1 MQILRAAASSPP
13 VLSREAELTLT
24 RSIVAAHH
32 DAWAACL
39 GAECVRATRR
49 AVLLSTACDVAGR
62 PNALIPADATE
73 VPLAEVANVATLARP
88 ADPDQHILRA
98 LQALVLTDCDDT
110 WTSPRA
116 SAPSVRRAEAWR
128 YKVLSTAAT
137 LRRLEERMVKHN
149 IGLAMKHAHA
159 RVKSGV
165 PVEDLIQE
173 ACVGLLDAVRRFD
186 PERGF
191 RFSTP
196 ASYWIR
202 HRVGRCISNHART
215 VRLPV
220 WLCERIAD
228 IARADRALYDGT
240 TCTPATDEQ
249 VASHLRLSVAEV
261 SAARRASERGISLE
275 APAGNRLG
283 VSDHGPNR
291 TLADIVR
298 APATH
303 PDAIIDEARA
313 HARVVSAVA
322 ALSPRDAL
330 VVRASFNLGDTDDAP
345 RTLTAIGA
353 DLGVCRERVR
363 QVQALALR
371 RLRPALSAFA

>member
-1 MQILRAAASSPP
+1 MQILRAAASSSP

-39 GAECVRATRR
+39 GAECARATRR
-49 AVLLSTACDVAGR
+49 AVLLSTACDGAGR
-62 PNALIPADATE
+62 PNVLIPVDTTE
-73 VPLAEVANVATLARP
+73 VPLAEVASVAALARP
-88 ADPDQHILRA
+88 TDPDQNILRA

-116 SAPSVRRAEAWR
+116 SASSVRRAEAWR

-196 ASYWIR
+196 ASWWCR
-202 HRVGRCISNHART
+202 HRVGRYINNNSRT

-228 IARADRALYDGT
+228 IARADRALYDGAA
-240 TCTPATDEQ
+240 CTPATDEQ
-249 VASHLRLSVAEV
+249 VATHLRLSVAEV
-261 SAARRASERGISLE
+261 QSARRASERGTSLD

-283 VSDHGPNR
+283 VSDHGPTR
-291 TLADIVR
+291 TLADLVP

-303 PDAIIDEARA
+303 PDALIDEARA
-313 HARVVSAVA
+313 RSRVASAVA

-330 VVRASFNLGDTDDAP
+330 VVRASFNLGDCDDAP

>member
-1 MQILRAAASSPP
+1 MQILRAAASSSP

-49 AVLLSTACDVAGR
+49 TVLLSAACDGVGR
-62 PNALIPADATE
+62 PNVLIPADATE
-73 VPLAEVANVATLARP
+73 VHLAEVANVAALARLT
-88 ADPDQHILRA
+88 DPDQHILRA

-116 SAPSVRRAEAWR
+116 SASSVRRAEAWR
-128 YKVLSTAAT
+128 YKVLSTATT
-137 LRRLEERMVKHN
+137 LQRLEERMVKHN

-196 ASYWIR
+196 ASWWCR
-202 HRVGRCISNHART
+202 HRVGRYINNNSRT

-228 IARADRALYDGT
+228 IARADRALYDGA

-249 VASHLRLSVAEV
+249 VATHLRLSVAEV
-261 SAARRASERGISLE
+261 SAARRASVTSISLE
-275 APAGNRLG
+275 TPAGNRRG
-283 VSDHGPNR
+283 VGDATTR
-291 TLADIVR
+291 TLADLVP
-298 APATH
+298 ASATH
-303 PDAIIDEARA
+303 PDALIDAARA
-313 HARVVSAVA
+313 HARVASAVA

>member
-1 MQILRAAASSPP
+1 MQILRAAASSSP

-49 AVLLSTACDVAGR
+49 AVLLSTACDGAGR
-62 PNALIPADATE
+62 PNALIPVDTTE
-73 VPLAEVANVATLARP
+73 VPLAEVASVAALARP
-88 ADPDQHILRA
+88 TDPDQNILRA

-116 SAPSVRRAEAWR
+116 SASSVRRAEAWR

-196 ASYWIR
+196 ASWWCR
-202 HRVGRCISNHART
+202 HRVGRYINNNSRT

-228 IARADRALYDGT
+228 IARADRALYDGA
-240 TCTPATDEQ
+240 TCTSATDEQ
-249 VASHLRLSVAEV
+249 VATHLRLSVAEV
-261 SAARRASERGISLE
+261 SAARRASVTSISLE
-275 APAGNRLG
+275 APTGNRRG
-283 VSDHGPNR
+283 VGDATTR
-291 TLADIVR
+291 TLADLV
-298 APATH
+298 PTSATH
-303 PDAIIDEARA
+303 PDALIDEARA
-313 HARVVSAVA
+313 HARVASAVA

-330 VVRASFNLGDTDDAP
+330 VVRASFNLGDCDDAP

>member
-1 MQILRAAASSPP
+1 MQILRAAATSSP

-24 RSIVAAHH
+24 RSIVSAHH

-49 AVLLSTACDVAGR
+49 AVLLSTACDVVGR
-62 PNALIPADATE
+62 PNVLIPADTAE
-73 VPLAEVANVATLARP
+73 GPLAEVTSVATLARLT
-88 ADPDQHILRA
+88 DPDQHILRA

-116 SAPSVRRAEAWR
+116 SASSVRRAEAWR

-149 IGLAMKHAHA
+149 IGLAMKHAHT

-196 ASYWIR
+196 ASWWCR
-202 HRVGRCISNHART
+202 HRVGRYINNNSRT

-228 IARADRALYDGT
+228 IARADRALYDGA

-249 VASHLRLSVAEV
+249 VAAHLRLSVAEV
-261 SAARRASERGISLE
+261 SAARRASVASISLE
-275 APAGNRLG
+275 APTGNRRG
-283 VSDHGPNR
+283 VGDATTR
-291 TLADIVR
+291 TLADLV
-298 APATH
+298 PTSATH
-303 PDAIIDEARA
+303 PDALIDEARA
-313 HARVVSAVA
+313 HARVASAVA

-330 VVRASFNLGDTDDAP
+330 VVRASFNLGDCDDAP

>member
-1 MQILRAAASSPP
+1 
-13 VLSREAELTLT
+13 
-24 RSIVAAHH
+24 
-32 DAWAACL
+32 
-39 GAECVRATRR
+39 
-49 AVLLSTACDVAGR
+49 
-62 PNALIPADATE
+62 
-73 VPLAEVANVATLARP
+73 
-88 ADPDQHILRA
+88 
-98 LQALVLTDCDDT
+98 
-110 WTSPRA
+110 
-116 SAPSVRRAEAWR
+116 
-128 YKVLSTAAT
+128 
-137 LRRLEERMVKHN
+137 MVKHN

-196 ASYWIR
+196 ASWWCR

-228 IARADRALYDGT
+228 IARADRALYDGA

-249 VASHLRLSVAEV
+249 VATHLRLSVAEV
-261 SAARRASERGISLE
+261 SAARRASVTSISLE
-275 APAGNRLG
+275 APTGNRRG
-283 VSDHGPNR
+283 VGDATAR
-291 TLADIVR
+291 TLADIVP
-298 APATH
+298 ASATH
-303 PDAIIDEARA
+303 PDALIDEARA

-330 VVRASFNLGDTDDAP
+330 VVRASFNLGEHDDAP

>member
-1 MQILRAAASSPP
+1 MQILRAAASSSP

-49 AVLLSTACDVAGR
+49 AVLLSTACDGAGR
-62 PNALIPADATE
+62 PNVLITADTTE
-73 VPLAEVANVATLARP
+73 VPLAEVASVAALARP
-88 ADPDQHILRA
+88 TDPDQNILRA

-116 SAPSVRRAEAWR
+116 SASSVRRAEAWR

-196 ASYWIR
+196 ASWWCR
-202 HRVGRCISNHART
+202 HRVGRYINNNSRT

-228 IARADRALYDGT
+228 IARADRALYDGA
-240 TCTPATDEQ
+240 TCTSATDEQ
-249 VASHLRLSVAEV
+249 VATHLRLSVAEV
-261 SAARRASERGISLE
+261 SAARRASVTSISLE
-275 APAGNRLG
+275 APTGNRRG
-283 VSDHGPNR
+283 VGDATTR
-291 TLADIVR
+291 TLADLV
-298 APATH
+298 PTSATH
-303 PDAIIDEARA
+303 PDALIDEARA
-313 HARVVSAVA
+313 HARVASAVA

-330 VVRASFNLGDTDDAP
+330 VVRASFNLGDCDDAP

>member
-1 MQILRAAASSPP
+1 MQILRAAASSSP
-13 VLSREAELTLT
+13 VLSREAELALT

-62 PNALIPADATE
+62 PNVLIPTDTTE
-73 VPLAEVANVATLARP
+73 VPLAEVASVAALARP
-88 ADPDQHILRA
+88 TDPDQNILRA

-116 SAPSVRRAEAWR
+116 SASSVRRAEAWR

-196 ASYWIR
+196 ASWWCR
-202 HRVGRCISNHART
+202 HRVGRYINNNSRT

-228 IARADRALYDGT
+228 IARADRALYDGA

-249 VASHLRLSVAEV
+249 VAARLRISVAEV
-261 SAARRASERGISLE
+261 SAARRASVASISLE
-275 APAGNRLG
+275 APTGNRRG
-283 VSDHGPNR
+283 VGDATTR
-291 TLADIVR
+291 TLADLV
-298 APATH
+298 PTSATH
-303 PDAIIDEARA
+303 PDALIDEARA
-313 HARVVSAVA
+313 HARVASAVA

-330 VVRASFNLGDTDDAP
+330 VVRASFNLGDCDDAP

>member
-1 MQILRAAASSPP
+1 MQILRAAASSSP
-13 VLSREAELTLT
+13 VLSREAELELT

-32 DAWAACL
+32 DAWSACL
-39 GAECVRATRR
+39 GVECVRATRR

-62 PNALIPADATE
+62 PNVLIPVDTTE
-73 VPLAEVANVATLARP
+73 VPLAEVANVAALARLT
-88 ADPDQHILRA
+88 DPDQHILRA

-110 WTSPRA
+110 WTSPRTSA
-116 SAPSVRRAEAWR
+116 SSVRRAETWR
-128 YKVLSTAAT
+128 YKVLSSAAT

-196 ASYWIR
+196 ASWWIR
-202 HRVGRCISNHART
+202 HRVGRCINNNSRT

-228 IARADRALYDGT
+228 IARADRALYDVAA
-240 TCTPATDEQ
+240 CTPATDEQ
-249 VASHLRLSVAEV
+249 VAARLRLSVAEV
-261 SAARRASERGISLE
+261 SAARRASVTSISLE
-275 APAGNRLG
+275 TPTGNRRG
-283 VSDHGPNR
+283 VGDATAR
-291 TLADIVR
+291 TLADLV
-298 APATH
+298 PTSATH
-303 PDAIIDEARA
+303 PDALIDAARA

-330 VVRASFNLGDTDDAP
+330 VVRASFNLGDCDDAP

>member
-1 MQILRAAASSPP
+1 MQILRAAASSSP

-24 RSIVAAHH
+24 RSIVSAHH

-62 PNALIPADATE
+62 PNVLIPVDTTE
-73 VPLAEVANVATLARP
+73 VPLAEVASVAALARP
-88 ADPDQHILRA
+88 TDPDQNILRA

-116 SAPSVRRAEAWR
+116 SASSVRRAEAWR

-196 ASYWIR
+196 ASWWCR
-202 HRVGRCISNHART
+202 HRVGRYINNNSRA

-228 IARADRALYDGT
+228 IARADRALYDGA

-249 VASHLRLSVAEV
+249 VAAHLRLSVAEV
-261 SAARRASERGISLE
+261 SAARRASVASISLE
-275 APAGNRLG
+275 APTGNRRG
-283 VSDHGPNR
+283 VGDATTR
-291 TLADIVR
+291 TLGDLV
-298 APATH
+298 PTSATH
-303 PDAIIDEARA
+303 PDALIDEARA
-313 HARVVSAVA
+313 HARVASAVA

-330 VVRASFNLGDTDDAP
+330 VVRASFNLGDCDDAP

-363 QVQALALR
+363 QVQALAIR

>member
-1 MQILRAAASSPP
+1 MQILRAAASSSP

-62 PNALIPADATE
+62 PNALIPVDTTE
-73 VPLAEVANVATLARP
+73 APLAEVASVAALARLT
-88 ADPDQHILRA
+88 DPDQHILRA

-116 SAPSVRRAEAWR
+116 STSSVRRAEAWR
-128 YKVLSTAAT
+128 YKVLSSAAT

-149 IGLAMKHAHA
+149 IGLALKHAHA

-196 ASYWIR
+196 ASWWCR
-202 HRVGRCISNHART
+202 HRVGRYINNSSRA

-228 IARADRALYDGT
+228 IARADRALYDGA

-249 VASHLRLSVAEV
+249 VAAHLRLSVAEV
-261 SAARRASERGISLE
+261 SAARRASVTSISLE
-275 APAGNRLG
+275 TPAGNRRG
-283 VSDHGPNR
+283 VGDATAR
-291 TLADIVR
+291 TLADIVP
-298 APATH
+298 ASATH
-303 PDAIIDEARA
+303 PDALIDEARA
-313 HARVVSAVA
+313 HARVASAVA

-330 VVRASFNLGDTDDAP
+330 VVRASFNLGDCDDAP

>member
-1 MQILRAAASSPP
+1 MQILRAAASSSP

-32 DAWAACL
+32 DAWASCL

-49 AVLLSTACDVAGR
+49 AVLLSTACDAAGQSDVLL
-62 PNALIPADATE
+62 PVDCTE
-73 VPLAEVANVATLARP
+73 VPLAEVASVAALARLT
-88 ADPDQHILRA
+88 DPDQHVLRA

-116 SAPSVRRAEAWR
+116 SASSVRRAETWR
-128 YKVLSTAAT
+128 YKVLSSAAT
-137 LRRLEERMVKHN
+137 LKRLEERMVKHN

-196 ASYWIR
+196 AAWWCR
-202 HRVGRCISNHART
+202 HRVGRYIANHART
-215 VRLPV
+215 VRLPA
-220 WLCERIAD
+220 WLCERLAAIAN
-228 IARADRALYDGT
+228 ADRALYDGT

-249 VASHLRLSVAEV
+249 VAARLRLSVAEV
-261 SAARRASERGISLE
+261 QSARRAATRSLSLD
-275 APAGNRLG
+275 APAGNWHAG
-283 VSDHGPNR
+283 GDTTGGR
-291 TLADIVR
+291 TLADLV
-298 APATH
+298 PALTTH
-303 PDAIIDEARA
+303 PDALIDEART
-313 HARVVSAVA
+313 HARVASAVA

-330 VVRASFNLGDTDDAP
+330 VVRASFNLGDCDDAP

-363 QVQALALR
+363 QVQALALH

>member
-1 MQILRAAASSPP
+1 MQILRAAASSSP

-49 AVLLSTACDVAGR
+49 AVLLSTACDVVGR
-62 PNALIPADATE
+62 PNALIPVDTTE
-73 VPLAEVANVATLARP
+73 VPLAEVASVAALARP
-88 ADPDQHILRA
+88 KDPDQHILRA

-116 SAPSVRRAEAWR
+116 SASSVRRAEAWR
-128 YKVLSTAAT
+128 YKVLSSAAT

-149 IGLAMKHAHA
+149 IGLALKHAHA

-196 ASYWIR
+196 ASWWCR
-202 HRVGRCISNHART
+202 HRVGRYINNNSRT

-228 IARADRALYDGT
+228 IARADRALYDGA

-249 VASHLRLSVAEV
+249 VATRLRLSVSEV
-261 SAARRASERGISLE
+261 QSARRASVTSISLE
-275 APAGNRLG
+275 TPTGNRRG
-283 VSDHGPNR
+283 VGDATTR
-291 TLADIVR
+291 TLVDLV
-298 APATH
+298 PTSATH
-303 PDAIIDEARA
+303 PDALIDEARA
-313 HARVVSAVA
+313 HACVASAVA

-330 VVRASFNLGDTDDAP
+330 VVRASFNLGDCDDVP